1 MRVVALVSG
10 GKDSCYN
17 MMQCVA
23 EGHQIVALANLRPQG
38 KDELDSYMF
47 QTVGH
52 DAIDLY
58 ADAMSLPLYRRT
70 IQGGSL
76 LVDMDYTPTEAD
88 EVEDLFLLL
97 QEIKE
102 EVEIE
107 AVSVGAI
114 LSDYQRVR
122 VENVCSRL
130 GLTSLGYLWR
140 RDQQEL
146 LQEMIDAR
154 VHAILIKVAALGL
167 DPDKHLGL
175 TLQQIYPHMLK
186 MNMKFGLNIC
196 GEGGEYETF
205 TLDCPL
211 FRKKIVV
218 DCSETVVHSADP
230 FAPVAYLKFPK
241 MHLEDKSQDNSE
253 DMSSRL
259 TGLSIKTGEAMVQ
272 QAISAVKLHVDVAR
286 RKEQEARRT
295 RLRPSTNKGVCMQD
309 VIVLKKTHGAYTWLS
324 VAVYKPKDSSNKR
337 TVEETAQVAMDKIK
351 DTLNG
356 SGLRMADI
364 VHVQLY
370 VADMA
375 DFGKV
380 NSRYKQYFSINPP
393 SRVCVEGAFHASGKL
408 LQLDCCVWKGQTG
421 EGERRTMHVQGLSH
435 WAPANIGPYSQVTQV
450 DQTLFLAG
458 QIPLCPSTMLIVVG
472 GIIPQTRL
480 SLSHVQR
487 VLSAMCSG
495 ASLINSR
502 LVICYVTDISYVHVA
517 KDAWEQNTQIMDD
530 VQHDDSITT
539 GLETYVVVPAL
550 PRGALVEWHVTAT
563 ADPVGWEV
571 KRSLCS
577 AGGAEVTLGCCYS
590 TGRRTAAVK
599 IGLGLPCTSQEECL
613 SLEEVIPTLVHEL
626 SGLLS
631 GCGLEL
637 QDVLVFRIFY
647 LPEVAEE
654 QWLHSVMED
663 ALNQDGGG
671 APALAFV
678 PVSALEPG
686 QVLTACCWVQG
697 PLDHRTRET

>member
-1 MRVVALVSG
+1 MRVVALISG

-58 ADAMSLPLYRRT
+58 AEAMSLPLFRRT
-70 IQGGSL
+70 IQGGS
-76 LVDMDYTPTEAD
+76 VQVGMDYTPTDAD

-146 LQEMIDAR
+146 LQEMIDSQ

-186 MNMKFGLNIC
+186 MNEKYGLNIC

-211 FRKKIVV
+211 FRKKIVI
-218 DCSETVVHSADP
+218 DCSEKVVHSADP

-241 MHLEDKSQDNSE
+241 MHLEEKIQENPGE
-253 DMSSRL
+253 ISSSL
-259 TGLSIKTGEAMVQ
+259 TGVSIRTGEVMVQ
-272 QAISAVKLHVDVAR
+272 QAISAVKLHVDITR
-286 RKEQEARRT
+286 RNQQETTCT
-295 RLRPSTNKGVCMQD
+295 RLRPSNKRGVPMQD
-309 VIVLKKTHGAYTWLS
+309 IVTLKKTHGAYTWLS
-324 VAVYKPKDSSNKR
+324 VAVYKPQDINNKR
-337 TVEETAQVAMDKIK
+337 TTEDTAQVAMDTIK
-351 DTLNG
+351 DTLAG
-356 SGLRMADI
+356 SGLCMADI
-364 VHVQLY
+364 AHVQLY

-375 DFGKV
+375 EFGKV

-408 LQLDCCVWKGQTG
+408 VQLDCCVWRQQTG
-421 EGERRTMHVQGLSH
+421 GGERRTMHVQGLSH
-435 WAPANIGPYSQVTQV
+435 WAPANIGPYSQASQV

-458 QIPLCPSTMLIVVG
+458 QIPLCPSTMLIVEG

-487 VLSAMCSG
+487 VMSAMCTG

-502 LVICYVTDISYVHVA
+502 LVICYVTNISYIQIA
-517 KDAWEQNTQIMDD
+517 KAAWEQNTQVMDD
-530 VQHDDSITT
+530 IQQDDIRS
-539 GLETYVVVPAL
+539 GVETYVVVPAL

-563 ADPVGWEV
+563 ADPSSWEE

-577 AGGAEVTLGCCYS
+577 AGGTEVTLDCCYS
-590 TGRRTAAVK
+590 TERRTAAVK
-599 IGLGLPCTSQEECL
+599 ISLGLPCTSQEECI
-613 SLEEVIPTLVHEL
+613 SLEGVIPTLVHEL

-631 GCGLEL
+631 VCGLEL
-637 QDVLVFRIFY
+637 QDVLVVRIFY

-654 QWLHSVMED
+654 QWLQTVMEG
-663 ALNQDGGG
+663 ALNQDGRG

-686 QVLTACCWVQG
+686 QVLAACCWVQG
-697 PLDHRTRET
+697 LLDHWTRES

>member
-58 ADAMSLPLYRRT
+58 AEAMGLPLYRRT

-76 LVDMDYTPTEAD
+76 QVDMDYTPTEAD
-88 EVEDLFLLL
+88 EVEDLFFLL
-97 QEIKE
+97 QEIKGD
-102 EVEIE
+102 VEIE

-140 RDQQEL
+140 RNQQEL
-146 LQEMIDAR
+146 LQEMIDAQ
-154 VHAILIKVAALGL
+154 VHAIVIKVAALGL

-175 TLQQIYPHMLK
+175 TLQQIYPHMLEMSK
-186 MNMKFGLNIC
+186 KFGLNIC

-211 FRKKIVV
+211 FRKKIII
-218 DCSETVVHSADP
+218 DSSEKVVHSADP

-241 MHLEDKSQDNSE
+241 MHLKDKSQDTPE
-253 DMSSRL
+253 DISSRL
-259 TGLSIKTGEAMVQ
+259 TGLIIKTGDIMVQ
-272 QAISAVKLHVDVAR
+272 QAINAVKLHVDITKR
-286 RKEQEARRT
+286 NQQETSHT
-295 RLRPSTNKGVCMQD
+295 RLKPSTNKGVPTQD
-309 VIVLKKTHGAYTWLS
+309 IVVMKKTHGAYTWLS
-324 VAVYKPKDSSNKR
+324 VALYKPEDSNNKR
-337 TVEETAQVAMDKIK
+337 TIEDTAQVAMDTIK
-351 DTLNG
+351 DTLDG
-356 SGLRMADI
+356 SGLCMADI

-375 DFGKV
+375 DFGKI

-393 SRVCVEGAFHASGKL
+393 SRVCVEGAFHTSGKL
-408 LQLDCCVWKGQTG
+408 VQLDCCVWRLQTG
-421 EGERRTMHVQGLSH
+421 AGERRTMHVQGLSH

-450 DQTLFLAG
+450 AQTLFLAG
-458 QIPLCPSTMLIVVG
+458 QIPLCPSTMLLVEG

-487 VLSAMCSG
+487 VLSAMCAG
-495 ASLINSR
+495 ASLMNSR
-502 LVICYVTDISYVHVA
+502 LVICYVTDISYVQIA
-517 KDAWEQNTQIMDD
+517 KGAWMQNTQVMDNIQQD
-530 VQHDDSITT
+530 EGLRS

-563 ADPVGWEV
+563 ADPAGWDVE
-571 KRSLCS
+571 RIWRS
-577 AGGAEVTLGCCYS
+577 AGGAEVTLDCCYS
-590 TGRRTAAVK
+590 TDSRTAAVK
-599 IGLGLPCTSQEECL
+599 ISVGKPSTSQECT
-613 SLEEVIPTLVHEL
+613 SLEEVISTLVHEL
-626 SGLLS
+626 SDLLS
-631 GCGLEL
+631 VCGLEL
-637 QDVLVFRIFY
+637 QDVLVVRIFY

-654 QWLHSVMED
+654 QQFQTVMEGG
-663 ALNQDGGG
+663 LNQDGRG

-686 QVLTACCWVQG
+686 QILTACCWVQR
-697 PLDHRTRET
+697 PLEHWARET